1 MQLHGDTP
9 VARNESAALL
19 LVAGK
24 GGIRAD
30 FCLFWTM
37 PTMKVKY
44 AYRIGGAAMRAILFT
59 IVLAMLSGTHAGEVD
74 ADELM
79 QWQEIRKNK
88 DRIAREIEERV
99 KKIVPH
105 PTRFDLSLVHR
116 NFYTDIMRDSYRD
129 EMIR

>member
-44 AYRIGGAAMRAILFT
+44 AYRIGGAAMRAIFFT
-59 IVLAMLSGTHAGEVD
+59 VILAMLSGAHAGEVD

-79 QWQEIRKNK
+79 QWQAAKIRIGSPGKS
-88 DRIAREIEERV
+88 
-99 KKIVPH
+99 KKGSRKSYPIPH
-105 PTRFDLSLVHR
+105 
-116 NFYTDIMRDSYRD
+116 DS
-129 EMIR
+129 I